1 MGISLE
7 ALQFGWFDVLVLTIL
22 LVGISRGRKRGM
34 SEELLDVI
42 KWALV
47 LVVAANIYQP
57 AGQVLAE
64 TTVFTDYFCY
74 LAVYLLTIVF
84 FVSVFSYLRP
94 RLGEKIVSADFFGT
108 GEFYL
113 GMAAGAFRYA
123 CIILVLL
130 ALLNAR
136 HYSAQEIRDENAFQE
151 ANFGAIRFPTPITM
165 QSAVFEKSLTG
176 LMARTYLSAFLI
188 RPTLPEDKHL
198 TKSSN
203 VRARERAVEDL
214 LDKR

>member
-1 MGISLE
+1 MGINFE
-7 ALQFGWFDVLVLTIL
+7 GLQFGWFDVLVITVL

-47 LVVAANIYQP
+47 IFVAANVYQP
-57 AGQVLAE
+57 VGEVLAE
-64 TTVFTDYFCY
+64 STVFNDFFCY

-84 FVSVFSYLRP
+84 FVAVFSYLRP

-113 GMAAGAFRYA
+113 GMVAGAFRYA

-136 HYSAQEIRDENAFQE
+136 HYTAQEIREQNAFQE
-151 ANFGAIRFPTPITM
+151 ANFGDIRFPTLISM
-165 QSAVFEKSLTG
+165 QSLVFEKSLTG
-176 LMARTYLSAFLI
+176 LMARTYLSSFLI
-188 RPTLPEDKHL
+188 RPTVPEEKHL
-198 TKSSN
+198 SKSST
-203 VRARERAVEDL
+203 VRARERLVEDL

>member
-1 MGISLE
+1 MGINFE
-7 ALQFGWFDVLVLTIL
+7 GLQFGWMDVLVITVL

-42 KWALV
+42 KWV
-47 LVVAANIYQP
+47 LIIFVGASIYMP
-57 AGQVLAE
+57 VGQVLAE
-64 TTVFTDYFCY
+64 STVFNDFFCY
-74 LAVYLLTIVF
+74 LSVYLLTIVL
-84 FVSVFSYLRP
+84 FVAAFSYLRP

-113 GMAAGAFRYA
+113 GMVAGAFRYA

-136 HYSAQEIRDENAFQE
+136 HYTAQEIREENAFQE
-151 ANFGAIRFPTPITM
+151 ANFGAIRFPTLITM

-176 LMARTYLSAFLI
+176 LMARTYLSSLLI
-188 RPTLPEDKHL
+188 QPTVPEEKHL
-198 TKSSN
+198 ARSST
-203 VRARERAVEDL
+203 VRARERVVDDL

>member
-1 MGISLE
+1 MGINFE
-7 ALQFGWFDVLVLTIL
+7 GLQFGWIDVLVITVL
-22 LVGISRGRKRGM
+22 LVGVSRGRKRGM

-47 LVVAANIYQP
+47 VFVAANVYQP
-57 AGQVLAE
+57 LGEILAE
-64 TTVFTDYFCY
+64 STVMTDFFCY

-84 FVSVFSYLRP
+84 FISVFSYLRP

-136 HYSAQEIRDENAFQE
+136 HYTPQEIRDENAFQE
-151 ANFGAIRFPTPITM
+151 ANFGAIRFPTPISL
-165 QSAVFEKSLTG
+165 QSAVFDKSLTG
-176 LMARTYLSAFLI
+176 LLARTYLSSFLI
-188 RPTLPEDKHL
+188 RPTVPEEKQLSKH
-198 TKSSN
+198 SI
-203 VRARERAVEDL
+203 VRARDRLVEEV